1 MTAPVKRARAGRPP
15 APTGARASSLTLR
28 LSTAERTA
36 WEAAA
41 ARYGAA
47 QGHPVSLAEY
57 VRVCMAAARGGAR

>member
-1 MTAPVKRARAGRPP
+1 MTAPTRRPRAGRPP
-15 APTGARASSLTLR
+15 APTGARLSSLTLR
-28 LSTAERTA
+28 LSAAERAA

-57 VRVCMAAARGGAR
+57 VRVCMAAR

>member
-1 MTAPVKRARAGRPP
+1 MSAPVKRPRAGRPP
-15 APTGARASSLTLR
+15 APAGARASSLTLR
-28 LSTAERTA
+28 LSTAERAA

-57 VRVCMAAARGGAR
+57 VRVCMAVARTR